1 MTLAVPSAADSSAQR
16 TAASSRRSR
25 ARALRL
31 TRFYDTPQPL
41 PPGKQGDLIRFES
54 FDDYDL
60 PLSVSAVRILYHSRS
75 AKGED
80 VAASAVVLFP
90 AEKKPPAGGWPVIA
104 WAHGSTGI
112 ARSCAPSLRRNLMH
126 GSFLSMYVN
135 LGYAVVASDYTG
147 LGTSFRNA
155 FQDAPSNA
163 VDVIASIPAARTAV
177 PQLGSR
183 WIVMGVAEG
192 GLTAMAVAQKQSEL
206 RDSAYL
212 GAVAISDLADE
223 RKMLSASSALQL
235 TSLAYGTK
243 TVFPQFQ
250 PAEVL
255 TEKGLALYRAIE
267 QTCSDT
273 GSVKDIAAAEGLKPG
288 WDGNALFRRYLDRS
302 TPVAN
307 QAYGPLL
314 VITSQ
319 PNAKAPETIS
329 RMCKLGDHVQWE
341 QYPEND
347 PGRAIGDSVREQI
360 AWTES
365 RFAGRA
371 APTTCP

>member
-1 MTLAVPSAADSSAQR
+1 M
-16 TAASSRRSR
+16 
-25 ARALRL
+25 
-31 TRFYDTPQPL
+31 
-41 PPGKQGDLIRFES
+41 
-54 FDDYDL
+54 
-60 PLSVSAVRILYHSRS
+60 
-75 AKGED
+75 
-80 VAASAVVLFP
+80 AASAVVLFP